1 VVRYIRFH
9 RRKEIFLKLL
19 EWIKNKKRG
28 KIVQGIR
35 TNNILYFPQRINLG
49 QSAPN
54 AQVSQSS
61 SFQFRYIHMIFSCF
75 SCPPPQFLEADF
87 GTREFCLNKFDTT
100 LNSSEFEKYAGVLN
114 GVFLLSLFHTNLYF

>member
-9 RRKEIFLKLL
+9 RRKEIFFKLL

-28 KIVQGIR
+28 KIAQGIR

-54 AQVSQSS
+54 TQVSQSS
-61 SFQFRYIHMIFSCF
+61 SFQFRYIHMIFSRF
-75 SCPPPQFLEADF
+75 SCPSPQLLEAHLERMNF
-87 GTREFCLNKFDTT
+87 
-100 LNSSEFEKYAGVLN
+100 V
-114 GVFLLSLFHTNLYF
+114 